1 MDKRLCSVLM
11 TLVLCACGRA
21 DTIRVTL
28 EEGLIEGAASGRLVV
43 FFVTEGGER
52 WREVDPAEGPFFRS
66 PQPIASAPVD
76 GLRGGGTATLETG
89 EMTTFPVDFASVS
102 GEGVR
107 VRAALDR
114 DGTSRSLT
122 EAPGNLMSEIV
133 EVELRAGVDDVIEL
147 RLTSVTARPEPP
159 AETARLKWIEFRSEL
174 LSAFYGRDVFHRAG
188 VALTE
193 DAAAAYGRHTR
204 EVFPAV
210 YVVPGFGGDHRG
222 AARYAR
228 RLEAD
233 AGAPRAV
240 YIVLDPESPLGH
252 HGFMDSPNHGPR
264 GRALVEEFIPELE
277 RRLHLAPMAEAR
289 IVTGHSSGGWSSLW
303 LALRYPE
310 TFGACWSSAPDPVD
324 FEAFQVT
331 NIYEEPSMYA
341 RGAAETPSYRRF
353 VDGEEVVA
361 MTVREEGLMERAL
374 SPHGDSGQ
382 QWDAWEAMFG
392 PRDGE
397 TGLPRAMFDGL
408 TGEIDREVVEQ
419 WGRHDI
425 ARLVTGEWDRYGA
438 TLVRNVRL
446 VCGTRDSFYLNRAV
460 GLLQAKTDPLRASV
474 AGHESARGYIRLV
487 EGADHGSIIG
497 AVRGEWDREM
507 RAHLEGAGFWQGE

>member
-1 MDKRLCSVLM
+1 MRLCSVLL
-11 TLVLCACGRA
+11 TLLLCAGVRA

-28 EEGLIEGAASGRLVV
+28 EEGLVAGAVSGRLVV

-76 GLRGGGTATLETG
+76 GLRGGETVVIETAG
-89 EMTTFPVDFASVS
+89 MTTFPVDFASVEAT
-102 GEGVR
+102 GAR
-107 VRAALDR
+107 VRAVLDR

-133 EVELRAGVDDVIEL
+133 EVDLRAGARDVIEL
-147 RLTSVTARPEPP
+147 RLTSVTAAPELPE
-159 AETARLKWIEFRSEL
+159 ETERLKWIEFRSEM
-174 LSAFYGRDVFHRAG
+174 LSEFYGRDVFHRAG

-222 AARYAR
+222 AARQAR

-233 AGAPRAV
+233 AGAVRAV
-240 YIVLDPESPLGH
+240 HIVLDPESPLGH

-303 LALRYPE
+303 LALEYPE
-310 TFGACWSSAPDPVD
+310 VFGACWSSAPDPVD

-331 NIYEEPSMYA
+331 NIYEEDSMY
-341 RGAAETPSYRRF
+341 RHEGGETPSYRRF

-374 SPHGDSGQ
+374 SPVGDSGQ

-408 TGEIDREVVEQ
+408 TGEIDREVVAHWE
-419 WGRHDI
+419 RHDI
-425 ARLVTGEWDRYGA
+425 ARLVTGDWERYGPV
-438 TLVRNVRL
+438 LVHNVRL

-460 GLLQAKTDPLRASV
+460 ALLKAKTDPLRASV
-474 AGHESARGYIRLV
+474 AGHESAPGYILLV
-487 EGADHGSIIG
+487 EGADHGTVRR
-497 AVRGEWDREM
+497 AVAQRWNEEM
-507 RAHLEGAGFWQGE
+507 RAHLEAAGFGQ